1 MPSASKINTPKLTQ
15 NQPGQSHTKANSQ
28 KMTDAMELYALLGQ
42 LADLA
47 DHARRGIDLAGITIA
62 ESTVQEM
69 LGYAREVSRL
79 MKKIGEHK

>member
-1 MPSASKINTPKLTQ
+1 MSGNKSSNTSQTNQGAQPLTAA
-15 NQPGQSHTKANSQ
+15 KRQ

-42 LADLA
+42 VADLA

-69 LGYAREVSRL
+69 LGHAREISKF
-79 MKKIGEHK
+79 MKKLGEAK